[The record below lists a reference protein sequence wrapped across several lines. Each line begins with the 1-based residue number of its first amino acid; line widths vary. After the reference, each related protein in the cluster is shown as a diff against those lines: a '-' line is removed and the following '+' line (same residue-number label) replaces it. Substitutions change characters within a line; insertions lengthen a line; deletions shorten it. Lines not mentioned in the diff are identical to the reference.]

1 MVFNRKDEEERL
13 AKFMEEQNKLHD
25 KYGFFFPVGTKILG
39 VDEDG
44 VLEVKAF
51 LELESGYTA
60 STSSARGSKNKN
72 LKVDKKGNYI
82 KGSRRRRKDEI

>member
-1 MVFNRKDEEERL
+1 MVLSRKDEDEKL

-25 KYGFFFPVGTKILG
+25 KYGFFFPIGTKILG
-39 VDEDG
+39 VDENG

-60 STSSARGSKNKN
+60 STSSARGNKNKN
-72 LKVDKKGNYI
+72 LRVDKKGNYI
-82 KGSRRRRKDEI
+82 KGSRRKKDEI